1 MDFENTFTV
10 KAPIDEVYEA
20 LLDLERVAPAM
31 PGAQVLSKTDDGS
44 YKVAIKIKLGPV
56 SMTYRGDV
64 SIVERDPE
72 AHTAVLDVKAKEAR
86 GQGTANAKVRM
97 SLEESGAE
105 TIGTMKAQVQL
116 AGKAAAMGRG
126 IIEDVSARLVQTF
139 AQNLEGILASG
150 GGDGGDAAA
159 EPEASAAPEEKP
171 AAAAE
176 PSTGSG
182 EPEAE
187 ADDDGLP
194 VLPLV
199 ASMVA
204 DRMRDPRVLGGVLG
218 GVLLLG
224 YAIGRARG

>member
-1 MDFENTFTV
+1 
-10 KAPIDEVYEA
+10 
-20 LLDLERVAPAM
+20 
-31 PGAQVLSKTDDGS
+31 
-44 YKVAIKIKLGPV
+44 
-56 SMTYRGDV
+56 
-64 SIVERDPE
+64 
-72 AHTAVLDVKAKEAR
+72 
-86 GQGTANAKVRM
+86 VRM

-171 AAAAE
+171 AAAPE

-182 EPEAE
+182 EAEAE